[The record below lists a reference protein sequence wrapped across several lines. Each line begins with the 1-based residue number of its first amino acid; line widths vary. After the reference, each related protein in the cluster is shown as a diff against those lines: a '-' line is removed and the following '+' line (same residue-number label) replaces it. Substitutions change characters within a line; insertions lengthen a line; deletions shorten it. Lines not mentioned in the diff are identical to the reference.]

1 MAEPRPKILITGSSG
16 SIGTRLFEKLL
27 AEGRDVYG
35 ADLVQNR
42 WHPDLNERTTI
53 VDLRDRV
60 QMQEKLPM
68 DVDVVVHLAANARVY
83 DLIESP
89 TLARDNFETTFNILE
104 FVRAQPRTK
113 LVFASSREVYG
124 NADRVAHSED
134 NVQVQFCESPYAA
147 SKLAGEALVF
157 SYGKCYG
164 LDFVTLRFS
173 NVYGMY
179 DTSERIIPLFIS
191 RCKKGEDLVIYGED
205 KVLDFTYIDD
215 CVAGIL
221 SAIDVSV
228 PLSNNVY
235 NIANGE
241 GTRLLD
247 LAHMLQEYVG
257 RANNVIV
264 QENRTGEV
272 VHYVADIAR
281 AKKDLGYSPQVSL
294 EDGLRKAV
302 EWYGRLG

>member
-27 AEGRDVYG
+27 AEGRNVYG

-42 WHPDLNERTTI
+42 WHADLNERTTI

-60 QMQEKLPM
+60 QMQEKLPE

-124 NADRVAHSED
+124 NTDPVAHSED

-191 RCKKGEDLVIYGED
+191 RCKKGEDLIIYGED

-228 PLSNNVY
+228 PPPNNVY

-272 VHYVADIAR
+272 VHYVADITH